1 MKTMLAKY
9 PGTCAHTGAPIY
21 PGDTIDYHGRGR
33 SILRA
38 RASTRDIDA
47 PDIRDAVLQLEGAY
61 HRLVKP
67 VSDHY
72 SISGQSYY
80 RNRRG
85 RCEDAPCCGCCTI

>member
-1 MKTMLAKY
+1 MKTMLARF
-9 PGTCAHTGAPIY
+9 PGYCASTGARIL

-38 RASTRDIDA
+38 RAGADGPAARPDLDA
-47 PDIRDAVLQLEGAY
+47 PEIRPSDVG
-61 HRLVKP
+61 

-72 SISGQSYY
+72 VIGGQSFY
-80 RNRRG
+80 RNRNG